1 MNKRPLSVVTTLVF
15 VLINA
20 LFWLAIGVI
29 VVANLHPGFPDLPL
43 IKEITAF
50 LAFATAGFLL
60 ILFVLLCKR
69 NRIAY
74 FLGIGLFIAMS
85 LLILLDDFG
94 WTDLVVLIINVVPLI
109 LLITDRSWHLQA
121 RPVLLTDDE
130 KRK

>member
-29 VVANLHPGFPDLPL
+29 VVANLHPGLPDLPL

-60 ILFVLLCKR
+60 ILFVLLGKR

-109 LLITDRSWHLQA
+109 LLITDRSWYLQA